1 MINMLRFRL
10 MTVLVRTP
18 QKGGKAVLY
27 KKAGF
32 TLLEVMVAM
41 SILAMS
47 LVAVFYMQSQSI
59 SMAGE
64 ARFLTTASLLAQ
76 RKMAEIE
83 TDQSTD
89 NKSQKGDFAPDYPAY
104 GWTIQVSDTQIARL
118 KKIEVNVFH
127 NVLTTGGN
135 YQLVLYKTG
144 GM

>member
-1 MINMLRFRL
+1 M
-10 MTVLVRTP
+10 
-18 QKGGKAVLY
+18 LY

-41 SILAMS
+41 SILAMA
-47 LVAVFYMQSQSI
+47 LVAVFHMQSQSI

-83 TDQSTD
+83 ADKSTD
-89 NKSQKGDFAPDYPAY
+89 NKSQEGDFAPDYPAY
-104 GWTIQVSDTQIARL
+104 GWTIQVTDTQIAKL
-118 KKIEVNVFH
+118 KKIEVSIFH
-127 NVLTTGGN
+127 KVLTTGGS
-135 YQLVLYKTG
+135 YQLVLYRTS